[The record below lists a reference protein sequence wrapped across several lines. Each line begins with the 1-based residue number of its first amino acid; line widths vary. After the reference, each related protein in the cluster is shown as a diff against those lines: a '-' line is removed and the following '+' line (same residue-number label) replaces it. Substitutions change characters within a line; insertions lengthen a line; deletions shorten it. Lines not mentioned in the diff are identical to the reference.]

1 MDAIT
6 LSMDDSNM
14 TLLSNSF
21 IDFYMKDAND
31 AQIKL
36 YLYLLRSVSRKRTT
50 DLSQLADVL
59 NYSEKDILRALKYWE
74 RKGVLTLRYDRG
86 KKAAGDEYYTE
97 SLLGIQLEHLGDRR
111 RGTAVRS
118 YSHEEPA
125 AEESAPLRSVNAEP
139 AKSHLP
145 ESDSTP
151 ENAAPVPDAETA
163 KQGYSLDDL
172 RSFKNSPETSWILTA
187 AQQYLGKP
195 LSPTQI
201 RSLLYFYDALSL
213 SGELIDYLLQYCV
226 EKNQTDFRYI
236 EATAAGWAERGIR
249 TVEQARHQDGVPDKE
264 VRHIMDLLGR
274 SGSPAPQ
281 ERRFINRWLS
291 IYAFP
296 MEIIEEACGRAV
308 LAVEANRFPYVE
320 TILKQW
326 HDRGVHTM
334 EDVRSADE
342 AFRSGREQ
350 ERARSTDTARPKRT
364 AAPKSSSS
372 SWNIEQQDY
381 DFSELEKKLVD
392 NI

>member
-36 YLYLLRSVSRKRTT
+36 YLYLLRSVSHKRTT

-74 RKGVLTLRYDRG
+74 RKGVLSLRYDRG
-86 KKAAGDEYYTE
+86 RKAAGDEYYTE
-97 SLLGIQLEHLGDRR
+97 SLLGIQLERLSDKRR
-111 RGTAVRS
+111 SMNVRNIAREEAVPVRS
-118 YSHEEPA
+118 EAVEDRVSTIPEQD
-125 AEESAPLRSVNAEP
+125 SAPVS
-139 AKSHLP
+139 
-145 ESDSTP
+145 
-151 ENAAPVPDAETA
+151 AAPIPDAESA
-163 KQGYSLDDL
+163 KQSYSLDDL
-172 RSFKNSPETSWILTA
+172 RNFKNSPDSSWILTA

-201 RSLLYFYDALSL
+201 RSLLYFYDALGL
-213 SGELIDYLLQYCV
+213 PGELIDYLLQYCV

-236 EATAAGWAERGIR
+236 EATAAGWAERGIT
-249 TVEQARHQDGVPDKE
+249 TVEQARHQNGVPDKE

-281 ERRFINRWLS
+281 EKRFINRWLS

-334 EDVRSADE
+334 DDVRSADE

-350 ERARSTDTARPKRT
+350 SRARSPEPARERHSAGNAGNST
-364 AAPKSSSS
+364 FC
-372 SWNIEQQDY
+372 NFEQQDY
-381 DFSELEKKLVD
+381 DFTELESKLVD
-392 NI
+392 NL

>member
-36 YLYLLRSVSRKRTT
+36 YLYLLRSVSHKRTT

-86 KKAAGDEYYTE
+86 RKAAGDEYYTE
-97 SLLGIQLEHLGDRR
+97 SLLGIRLEHLNDRR
-111 RGTAVRS
+111 RKSTVRS
-118 YSHEEPA
+118 ISLEEALPA
-125 AEESAPLRSVNAEP
+125 F
-139 AKSHLP
+139 
-145 ESDSTP
+145 
-151 ENAAPVPDAETA
+151 DAETA
-163 KQGYSLDDL
+163 DDRDSTDQVPQAESPEKGKAPLPDADAAKQGFSLDDL
-172 RSFKNSPETSWILTA
+172 RSFKNSPDTAWILTV

-195 LSPTQI
+195 LSPSQI
-201 RSLLYFYDALSL
+201 RSLLYFYRSLSM

-236 EATAAGWAERGIR
+236 EATAAGWAELGIT
-249 TVEQARHQDGVPDKE
+249 TVEQARHQNGIPDKE

-281 ERRFINRWLS
+281 EKRFINRWLS
-291 IYAFP
+291 TYAFP

-350 ERARSTDTARPKRT
+350 SRARSAEPAKTKQSAS
-364 AAPKSSSS
+364 AGNSSTFC
-372 SWNIEQQDY
+372 NFQQQDY
-381 DFSELEKKLVD
+381 DFRELESKLVD
-392 NI
+392 NF

>member
-36 YLYLLRSVSRKRTT
+36 YLYLLRSVSHKRTT

-74 RKGVLTLRYDRG
+74 RKGVLSLRYDRA

-97 SLLGIQLEHLGDRR
+97 SLLGIQLEHLNDRR
-111 RGTAVRS
+111 RKSAVRS
-118 YSHEEPA
+118 IS
-125 AEESAPLRSVNAEP
+125 AEETMP
-139 AKSHLP
+139 AF
-145 ESDSTP
+145 
-151 ENAAPVPDAETA
+151 DAETNDEREGADRLPAHDNAEKKNAPLPDADIA

-172 RSFKNSPETSWILTA
+172 RNFKNSQDTSWILTA

-195 LSPTQI
+195 LSPSQI
-201 RSLLYFYDALSL
+201 RSLLYFYKSLSM

-226 EKNQTDFRYI
+226 EKKQTDFRYI
-236 EATAAGWAERGIR
+236 EATAAGWAEMGIT
-249 TVEQARHQDGVPDKE
+249 TVEQARHQNGIPDKE

-281 ERRFINRWLS
+281 EKRFINRWLS
-291 IYAFP
+291 TYAFP

-326 HDRGVHTM
+326 HDRGVRTM

-342 AFRSGREQ
+342 AFRSGRELS
-350 ERARSTDTARPKRT
+350 RSRSAEPAKTKHSASVGN
-364 AAPKSSSS
+364 SSTFC
-372 SWNIEQQDY
+372 NFEQQDY
-381 DFSELEKKLVD
+381 DFRELESKLVD
-392 NI
+392 NL